1 MKLVSLL
8 LFGTMMHA
16 SASTFGQKISINV
29 KQASFQEVLEAIQKQ
44 TNYDFLYN
52 NAHLRN
58 LEALDLFVKN
68 KDFTEVLNKVLTP
81 NGLVYALDNNIVLIK
96 PKEELGRDELGVQ
109 QVVQG
114 YVKDAN
120 NQPIIGATVSLANSN
135 LATATDANGYFR
147 LSVPVQSGNLIVT
160 ALGFTSRTLAFQQGQ
175 VLQVGLSA
183 SLSGLDEVI
192 IVGDGTQKKELVT
205 SAIGSFKVKDEDVRQ
220 VASPTRLL

>member
-1 MKLVSLL
+1 
-8 LFGTMMHA
+8 
-16 SASTFGQKISINV
+16 
-29 KQASFQEVLEAIQKQ
+29 
-44 TNYDFLYN
+44 
-52 NAHLRN
+52 
-58 LEALDLFVKN
+58 
-68 KDFTEVLNKVLTP
+68 
-81 NGLVYALDNNIVLIK
+81 
-96 PKEELGRDELGVQ
+96 
-109 QVVQG
+109 
-114 YVKDAN
+114 KDAN

-192 IVGDGTQKKELVT
+192 IVGYGTQKKELVT

-220 VASPTRLL
+220 VASPTRLLEGRIAGVNVSVGSGNLASGERISVRGFSSISAGNNPLYVIDGVPINTAN